1 MRPASTSLPR
11 IYSGPLELGEYL
23 NMAAFWGFF
32 FLQAGVD
39 GRRFAIGT
47 LGWGPGIALFTVF
60 GLAAG

>member
-1 MRPASTSLPR
+1 
-11 IYSGPLELGEYL
+11 
-23 NMAAFWGFF
+23 MAVFFEGGF
-32 FLQAGVD
+32 FLQAEVD